1 MKYENINYLYYL
13 LPIVFIMALAY
24 VVFYK
29 NKQNAIKKFV
39 QAELMDSIVASVS
52 KRKQKIKAVF
62 VITALLFIVFSLV
75 QPKWGYHW
83 EDVERRG
90 IDIVVAVDTSRS
102 MLADDIKPNRLQAAK
117 REINDLINIIDGDRV
132 GLVAFAGT
140 AFLQCPL
147 TLDYGAFN
155 LFLDDLNTNL
165 IPVGGTSFGEAI
177 KKSMSAFSGKLKKH
191 KAIVLITDGED
202 HQGNAMEMAKA
213 AEEQGIIIYT
223 VGVGKKEGAYIKL
236 KDSKGHETLL
246 KDREG
251 KVVKSHLD
259 EVLLNKIA
267 LETGGAYTPAYGT
280 QWGLANIYTNII
292 ANMEDKQLGGRKMKL
307 YENRFQIPLFI
318 ALILI
323 TLESL
328 IGERARKRKTL
339 LDRGSVE

>member
-1 MKYENINYLYYL
+1 MKYENINYLYL
-13 LPIVFIMALAY
+13 LPIVFIMTLAY
-24 VVFYK
+24 FAFYR
-29 NKQNAIKKFV
+29 NRQNAIKKFV

-62 VITALLFIVFSLV
+62 IVIALLFIIFSLV

-90 IDIVVAVDTSRS
+90 IDLVVAVDTSRS

-117 REINDLINIIDGDRV
+117 REISDLINVIDGDRV

-155 LFLDDLNTNL
+155 LFLDDINTNL

-177 KKSMSAFSGKLKKH
+177 KKSMSAFSSKLKKH

-213 AEEQGIIIYT
+213 AKEQGIVVYT
-223 VGVGKKEGAYIKL
+223 VGVGKKEGAYIRL
-236 KDSKGHETLL
+236 KDGKGNETLL

-251 KVVKSHLD
+251 QVVKTRLD

-292 ANMEDKQLGGRKMKL
+292 GNMEEKQLGGRKIKL

-323 TLESL
+323 MLESL
-328 IGERARKRKTL
+328 IGERASKRKTS
-339 LDRGSVE
+339 LDRGVEE

>member
-1 MKYENINYLYYL
+1 MKYENINYLYL

-24 VVFYK
+24 FVFYR
-29 NKQNAIKKFV
+29 NRQNAIKKFV

-52 KRKQKIKAVF
+52 KRKQKIKAAF
-62 VITALLFIVFSLV
+62 IITALLFIIFSLV

-90 IDIVVAVDTSRS
+90 IDLVVAVDTSRS

-117 REINDLINIIDGDRV
+117 REISDLIKVIDGDRV

-155 LFLDDLNTNL
+155 LFLDDINTSL

-177 KKSMSAFSGKLKKH
+177 KKSMLAFSSKLKKH

-213 AEEQGIIIYT
+213 AKEQGIVIYT

-236 KDSKGHETLL
+236 KDGKGNETLL

-251 KVVKSHLD
+251 KVVKSRLD
-259 EVLLNKIA
+259 EILLNKIA
-267 LETGGAYTPAYGT
+267 LETGGAYTPAYGI

-292 ANMEDKQLGGRKMKL
+292 ANMEEKQLGGRKIKL

-328 IGERARKRKTL
+328 IGERTRKRKTSL
-339 LDRGSVE
+339 GRGR